1 MNANEIVKIATDVV
15 EWGRV
20 ESGTNEELQ
29 NEFEFEA
36 QEQGFS
42 REEIK
47 AAIES
52 PWFPW
57 MKSTKGHPHENR
69 KRNA

>member
-1 MNANEIVKIATDVV
+1 MTANEIVKIVTDVV

-36 QEQGFS
+36 QEQGFG

-47 AAIES
+47 AAVKS
-52 PWFPW
+52 SWFPW
-57 MKSTKGHPHENR
+57 FK
-69 KRNA
+69 